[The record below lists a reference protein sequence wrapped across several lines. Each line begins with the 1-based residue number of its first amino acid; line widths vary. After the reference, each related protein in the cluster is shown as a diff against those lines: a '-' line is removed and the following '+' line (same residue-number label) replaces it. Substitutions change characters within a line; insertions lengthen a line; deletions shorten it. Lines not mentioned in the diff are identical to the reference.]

1 MFHVLHN
8 PVTFPSPE
16 PADGMNGR
24 GIWSAVTT
32 EGRHRFKTIHNS
44 QLTASATNHA
54 ERVWDRARIQCIS
67 SLVREF
73 ISSLRSQNYPGVSHP
88 QKAKS
93 IRDRAHFDRLAGI
106 PAAMSLSNG
115 KRARARRPVCRSAA
129 FTVLELIMVI
139 AVLSILLAIAMPTI
153 KTAREAALRKQA
165 AAGATALVQAAIRYK
180 NEYGFWPGQVV
191 PHDSDKTLVKIN
203 PNLPDQPWQPVII
216 SRGGDT
222 TFDLNLTTGDASI
235 EIAYVDN
242 ATAPNA
248 VCRAFARVWQESP
261 TTAPNDNPLNPRGI
275 SFLDLQ
281 HENNINNVAYP
292 DPWGRPYV
300 LLMGLNPRTMFTH
313 EIKDAGGNVIA
324 RHSVS
329 NQIAFA
335 FSRGFPGLANTNLI
349 YSAGVSP

>member
-1 MFHVLHN
+1 MRFTLHSHAAC
-8 PVTFPSPE
+8 PIPDSRHALQHAGGDTRAPDKKFTPRSSLFPLHYPFPS
-16 PADGMNGR
+16 
-24 GIWSAVTT
+24 
-32 EGRHRFKTIHNS
+32 
-44 QLTASATNHA
+44 LL
-54 ERVWDRARIQCIS
+54 S
-67 SLVREF
+67 S
-73 ISSLRSQNYPGVSHP
+73 
-88 QKAKS
+88 K
-93 IRDRAHFDRLAGI
+93 
-106 PAAMSLSNG
+106 
-115 KRARARRPVCRSAA
+115 A